1 MIKTLGVILLLSGSL
16 YLCFS
21 FSAFERRR
29 VLQCEGFLL
38 LLRHIRAQIA
48 CFRMPHDRIWESYSS
63 AELARCGFLD
73 ALREKGDFTQA
84 LLAVRSQIWLSR
96 EELDLLLAFGGELG
110 RSYFEDQ
117 VSCCDYYIGELE
129 QAYAERRSEQPKR
142 VKLYRSLFLTG
153 SLMLVIILL

>member
-1 MIKTLGVILLLSGSL
+1 MLKTFGVIMLLSGGL

-21 FSAFERRR
+21 FSVFERRR

-48 CFRMPHDRIWESYSS
+48 CFRMPLDRIWESFSS
-63 AELARCGFLD
+63 AELKRCGFLD

-84 LLAVRSQIWLSR
+84 LLAVRGQIWLCR
-96 EELDLLLAFGGELG
+96 EELDLLFAFGGELG

-117 VSCCDYYIGELE
+117 VACCDYYIGELE
-129 QAYAERRSEQPKR
+129 QAYAQRRVEQPKR